1 MCEGERDYRDF
12 LIDILKA
19 IEEIETFV
27 RNTDFEAFIENTQK
41 VYATIYCLQI
51 IGEAVKNLPEDIK
64 ERYQKIPWRKIA
76 GMRDRLIHGYFI
88 VDFERVWKTV
98 KSDIPLLKEA
108 RISKELYSTR

>member
-19 IEEIETFV
+19 TEEIETFV
-27 RNTDFEAFIENTQK
+27 RNTDFEAFIAQK
-41 VYATIYCLQI
+41 VYATIYYLQI

-88 VDFERVWKTV
+88 VDSERVWETV

-108 RISKELYSTR
+108 RISKEPYSTR